1 MVWPT
6 CPRPVKARVAA
17 ITVNQWSPC
26 NNNSAV
32 PSLFQEPV
40 CSLSRMQ
47 PLAGWCGASGRQ
59 NRSRT

>member
-26 NNNSAV
+26 NSNSSL
-32 PSLFQEPV
+32 PSLAEPIPT
-40 CSLSRMQ
+40 LARMQ
-47 PLAGWCGASGRQ
+47 PLAGWCNAALRSGRQ
-59 NRSRT
+59 RS